1 MCKNKNGRYKTR
13 ICGILKLQKFM
24 YGEPH
29 APIRTATE
37 AENPAIRRHKSVK
50 SMLIRHVGV
59 INSRSH
65 TITG

>member
-13 ICGILKLQKFM
+13 ICGIPKLQKFM

-29 APIRTATE
+29 APIRTTTE
-37 AENPAIRRHKSVK
+37 AENPAIRRHKSPK
-50 SMLIRHVGV
+50 STLIRHVGV

-65 TITG
+65 MITG